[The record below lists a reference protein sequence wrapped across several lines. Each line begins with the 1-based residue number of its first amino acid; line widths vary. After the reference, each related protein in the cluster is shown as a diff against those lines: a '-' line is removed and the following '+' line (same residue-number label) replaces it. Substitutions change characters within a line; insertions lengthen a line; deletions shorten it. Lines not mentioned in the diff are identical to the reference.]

1 MTPEQLHI
9 LQHSLGVDQYGLG
22 EQYRN
27 HYVGGAE
34 ECRPLVEMG
43 YMTEHK
49 ASEIT
54 GGDPLFTVTIIGK
67 QAMRLE
73 SPKPPKITRS
83 QQRMIDYRN
92 FADAWDCT
100 FKEFLQVQK
109 TDWYKRMKAGESNL
123 RVLEDYLK

>member
-1 MTPEQLHI
+1 VNE
-9 LQHSLGVDQYGLG
+9 YGLG

-27 HYVGGAE
+27 NYVGGAE
-34 ECRPLVEMG
+34 ECRPLVVMG

-54 GGDPLFTVTIIGK
+54 GGDPLFTVTDAGK
-67 QAMRLE
+67 KAVKNE

-83 QQRMIDYRN
+83 QQRMMDYRD
-92 FADAWDCT
+92 FADAYDCS

-109 TDWYKRMKAGESNL
+109 TDWYKRMKSGVSTPS
-123 RVLEDYLK
+123 VLEDIL

>member
-9 LQHSLGVDQYGLG
+9 LQHTLGVDKYGLG

-27 HYVGGAE
+27 HYVGGAD
-34 ECRPLVEMG
+34 ECRPLVAMG

-54 GGDPLFTVTIIGK
+54 GGDPLFTVTDKGK
-67 QAMRLE
+67 KAVKDE

-83 QQRMIDYRN
+83 QQKMIDYRD
-92 FADAWDCT
+92 FADAYDCT
-100 FKEFLQVQK
+100 FKDFLKIEK
-109 TDWYKRMKAGESNL
+109 TDWYKNMKSGVPEPS
-123 RVLEDYLK
+123 VWK